1 MHTFITCKG
10 IEEWY
15 REVVKII
22 EKIFNISIKDE
33 EMVTLSFMDRNLRK
47 MRLMLWFVIKIMYGI
62 YMKVERTTLYLGILK
77 ELEWNQQ
84 NNLRIRAFENII
96 QLGGEL
102 VKLTV

>member
-1 MHTFITCKG
+1 
-10 IEEWY
+10 
-15 REVVKII
+15 
-22 EKIFNISIKDE
+22 
-33 EMVTLSFMDRNLRK
+33 
-47 MRLMLWFVIKIMYGI
+47 
-62 YMKVERTTLYLGILK
+62 MKVERTTLYLGILK